1 MAAIR
6 VAGMCWSASGG
17 ALPADEVTEA
27 ALDAL
32 SGGLSFELPDRVGDT
47 AAQLFGKPPAR

>member
-1 MAAIR
+1 
-6 VAGMCWSASGG
+6 MCWSVSGG

-32 SGGLSFELPDRVGDT
+32 SGGLSFELPDRVGDR
-47 AAQLFGKPPAR
+47 AAQLFGTPPAR